1 MPLLCTEVNTSSTR
15 TYTSFRSSEH
25 VDGSDGTSIMTTS
38 PLPCWPFS
46 PFRLE
51 KAGQRKQA
59 QNSLN
64 SLECTD
70 NYSAILKLTWSWYT
84 GRWWVRCYIWYSEE
98 GTELGRSSPRP
109 LLAVPT
115 ASVPITVLL
124 YIGPLLC
131 GFNVSIKGL
140 TLYRVAPKTASVLW
154 LLISAKRADWYVWF
168 RHTST
173 AFCFE
178 YSFNLIS

>member
-1 MPLLCTEVNTSSTR
+1 MGLPLWRRRLC
-15 TYTSFRSSEH
+15 H
-25 VDGSDGTSIMTTS
+25 VD
-38 PLPCWPFS
+38 
-46 PFRLE
+46 PFRRSDWRRLANVS
-51 KAGQRKQA
+51 KHKTLLTLWSA
-59 QNSLN
+59 QTIIVPSW
-64 SLECTD
+64 
-70 NYSAILKLTWSWYT
+70 ITWSWYT
-84 GRWWVRCYIWYSEE
+84 GRWRVRCYIWYSEE
-98 GTELGRSSPRP
+98 GTELGRSPPRP

-168 RHTST
+168 WHTST